1 MSEMKRL
8 FGLILAS
15 LVSLSVWADALWI
28 DVRTPQE
35 YAQGHVEGALLVPYQ
50 EIGQRIGSIA
60 PDRDAEIHLYCRSG
74 RRAGIALETLRAMG
88 YTRVVNEGGL
98 DDVVKQYGLPVVRE

>member
-1 MSEMKRL
+1 MKRL